1 MIEFYFFL
9 KVFKYIYFTIDGI
22 LDIIKHVNQSHET
35 NLFKR
40 SSNNTDFPKIC
51 ITFKMSTGTA
61 MKNDAQ
67 NQDTET
73 VSEFS
78 VRATT

>member
-1 MIEFYFFL
+1 MIELYFFL
-9 KVFKYIYFTIDGI
+9 KVFKYTYLTIDGI
-22 LDIIKHVNQSHET
+22 LDMIKHVNQSHET

-40 SSNNTDFPKIC
+40 SNNNTDFPKIC
-51 ITFKMSTGTA
+51 ITFKMSTHTA

-73 VSEFS
+73 VSEFTE
-78 VRATT
+78 RATT